1 MKTLKNMILALVA
14 MAFMTS
20 PSYSDGADEH
30 AGIYAGVMTSF
41 NGLELDG
48 KYQQA
53 TDNTTGVAGKYAQ
66 IGGLEAG
73 WAFAMGDSF
82 LLDFGVTMINGEA
95 KMSSLS
101 SGTAHANSDKAVSL
115 SVSDLTTFYIA
126 PTIAVTEASA
136 LYVKYGWADADM
148 EVVGDVTKPSSID
161 GTTIAFGS
169 QTQFASGIYMKTEAG
184 VSRFDDIKMTGLG
197 TACTSCGQ
205 DGVAGVKVPTT
216 TSITAD
222 PTVAYGSISLGYK
235 F

>member
-1 MKTLKNMILALVA
+1 M
-14 MAFMTS
+14 
-20 PSYSDGADEH
+20 
-30 AGIYAGVMTSF
+30 
-41 NGLELDG
+41 
-48 KYQQA
+48 
-53 TDNTTGVAGKYAQ
+53 
-66 IGGLEAG
+66 
-73 WAFAMGDSF
+73 
-82 LLDFGVTMINGEA
+82 
-95 KMSSLS
+95 
-101 SGTAHANSDKAVSL
+101 SL

-126 PTIAVTEASA
+126 PTIAINESSA

-161 GTTIAFGS
+161 GNTLAFGS